1 MKPFFRRSNAITKH
15 IAVLGAFAVVSPCAL
30 VATRAFARP
39 VAARPAST
47 RLVSSAKSSAN
58 VGLSF
63 DITARLVS
71 LQHGKASDMP
81 AQTFDA
87 RVFLK
92 GNNARVETEIG
103 DRSVVYLLSPPYL
116 TKLLPGAKSGA
127 RWKVSRRVA
136 FPGAGGAGLGN
147 DLQTLMRDPGALRAL
162 LRRSGARLTGNANLN
177 GTPVEVYNAPNFMG
191 GGQKLTA
198 WLRRGDALPVRAQ
211 MVSKTISST
220 LSWSNY
226 RRGALSDSLFQAPPG
241 YKVRNST
248 GQPSF

>member
-1 MKPFFRRSNAITKH
+1 MKPFFRHSNLITKR
-15 IAVLGAFAVVSPCAL
+15 IAVLGALVVVSPCAL
-30 VATRAFARP
+30 VATRVLARP
-39 VAARPAST
+39 
-47 RLVSSAKSSAN
+47 VSSAKTRAN
-58 VGLSF
+58 AGLSF

-103 DRSVVYLLSPPYL
+103 DRSVIYLLAPPYL

-127 RWKVSRRVA
+127 RWRVSRRVA

-147 DLQTLMRDPGALRAL
+147 DLQTLMRDPAALRAAL
-162 LRRSGARLTGNANLN
+162 QRSGARLTGRSTLN
-177 GTPVEVYNAPNFMG
+177 GTPVDVYNATNFMG

-198 WLRRGDALPVRAQ
+198 WLRRSDALPVRAQ
-211 MVSKTISST
+211 MASKTLFSV

-226 RRGALSDSLFQAPPG
+226 RRGVLPDSLFQAPPN
-241 YKVRNST
+241 YKVRDST